1 MEDVYLLFYC
11 SSAYPT
17 SDKVLL
23 YVGSTFESVKAY
35 LRRKLEERKE
45 EDEETFYKDLAYYLG
60 GNYSDT
66 YILPDAIQRTA
77 EKMAENLSEW
87 HEAELSEGDRFVMEI
102 WEVDNV

>member
-35 LRRKLEERKE
+35 LRRKLEECKE
-45 EDEETFYKDLAYYLG
+45 EKTFYKVLAYYLG
-60 GNYSDT
+60 DKLFRHLHSA
-66 YILPDAIQRTA
+66 PDAIQRTA